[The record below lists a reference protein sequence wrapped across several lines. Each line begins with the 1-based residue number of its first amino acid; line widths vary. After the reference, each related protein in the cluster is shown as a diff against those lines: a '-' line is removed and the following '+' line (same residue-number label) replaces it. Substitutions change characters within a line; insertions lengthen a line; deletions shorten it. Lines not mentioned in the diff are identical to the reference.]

1 MYSVPKELDV
11 WERGEGRS
19 VWKQHLSLFQLFQL
33 FQMAATSSSSRSISG
48 WEVGGG
54 GRSRLPLFPPHPTNP
69 SPPLLSI
76 SGSTPSKHVT
86 APLLWLAIT
95 AALSPPITL
104 KYCTKMVSC
113 WPGQLS
119 RSPASF
125 SFVVVDKRTRAKACR
140 RECRTV
146 CACAADSV

>member
-1 MYSVPKELDV
+1 MCGKE
-11 WERGEGRS
+11 EKEGQCGSNISHSFSSFSSFR
-19 VWKQHLSLFQLFQL
+19 WQQR
-33 FQMAATSSSSRSISG
+33 AAVVEASQ
-48 WEVGGG
+48 G
-54 GRSRLPLFPPHPTNP
+54 GRLEVADAVDCLSFLLIPLT
-69 SPPLLSI
+69 PPLPFS
-76 SGSTPSKHVT
+76 PSQAALLASMVT

-125 SFVVVDKRTRAKACR
+125 SFVVVDKRTRTKACR